1 MYRYLNWG
9 FNLSIIEFND
19 ATKYYGDVRGIENLS
34 FEVEKSEIFGF
45 LGPNGAG
52 KTTTVKTMV
61 KMIKDYEGEIDIFG
75 KNLKKWGKDYFE
87 KIGISFEYPAL
98 YSKLTA
104 IENLE
109 FFKSFYQKNTED
121 PTELIEVVGLE
132 KRSDQVVANFSKG
145 MKKKL
150 DIARALVNDP
160 DLIFFDEPIVGLD
173 PGSARKIKDIIL
185 SKKEDEK
192 KTVFLTTHN
201 MTVADELCDRVAFI
215 VDGSVRLV
223 GNPKKLKVDRGE
235 KKVRVEYE
243 SDGKVK
249 ASEFS
254 LQGIGNNQKFMNI
267 LKNNTIQRMHTLEP
281 DLEEVFLEV
290 TGERLI

>member
-1 MYRYLNWG
+1 M
-9 FNLSIIEFND
+9 SIITFNN
-19 ATKYYGDVRGIENLS
+19 ATKFYGDVRGIEDLS
-34 FEVEKSEIFGF
+34 FDVEKSEIFGF

-61 KMIKDYEGEIDIFG
+61 KMIKDYEGEIEIFG
-75 KNLKKWGKDYFE
+75 KNLKKWGKDYYE

-98 YSKLTA
+98 YSKLDA
-104 IENLE
+104 VENLE
-109 FFKSFYQKNTED
+109 FFKSFYRGKTED
-121 PTELIEVVGLE
+121 PSELLELVGLE
-132 KRSDQVVANFSKG
+132 KSLDQVVSNFSKG

-150 DIARALVNDP
+150 DIARSLVNNP

-185 SKKEDEK
+185 RKKEEED

-215 VDGSVRLV
+215 VDGGVRLV
-223 GNPKKLKVDRGE
+223 GNPKKLKVERGE
-235 KKVRVEYE
+235 KKVKIEYE
-243 SDGKVK
+243 VNGKVK
-249 ASEFS
+249 SSEFS
-254 LQGIGNNQKFMNI
+254 LQGIGDDQEFMNI
-267 LKNNTIQRMHTLEP
+267 LKNNKIQRMHTLEP